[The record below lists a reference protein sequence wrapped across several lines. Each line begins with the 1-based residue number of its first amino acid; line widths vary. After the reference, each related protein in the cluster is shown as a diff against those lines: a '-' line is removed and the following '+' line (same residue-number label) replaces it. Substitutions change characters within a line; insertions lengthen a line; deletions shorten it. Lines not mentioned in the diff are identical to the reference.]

1 MSDLSAPM
9 QVSSPGLSTITPALE
24 PAFVRNGSTAVKRAY
39 QEALGFE
46 AMLMEQLSKSL
57 AQTGG
62 LGEGSE
68 AGAGESEGAEG
79 ASAGEMGLVSSM
91 LPQTLTEAVTRGG
104 GLGLASQLTRE
115 IDPSAA
121 TAAGSAPVDGA
132 AEPTAPVGGTAVDG
146 AAVAAGG
153 ASA

>member
-1 MSDLSAPM
+1 MSDPSAPM
-9 QVSSPGLSTITPALE
+9 QVLSPGISTISPAPM
-24 PAFVRNGSTAVKRAY
+24 PAFVRNGSAAVKGAY

-46 AMLMEQLSKSL
+46 AMLVEQLSKSL

-68 AGAGESEGAEG
+68 AGASESEGAEG
-79 ASAGEMGLVSSM
+79 ASAGDMGLVSSI

-115 IDPSAA
+115 IDP
-121 TAAGSAPVDGA
+121 GA
-132 AEPTAPVGGTAVDG
+132 APATGSVPVDG

-153 ASA
+153 AST